1 MADSEDDSG
10 STRTKTAAES
20 PGAAAQPPAAQC
32 IQPGDS
38 LTSASAAQITQPGE
52 NVSTAAADQ
61 SSEPREGSQTVS
73 GAQTSQPGESLP
85 AASGAQLADFLQ
97 SSPEEQSI
105 LVGTEF
111 TGLGPDLVNTTIIY
125 VQPDGSLVEGSG
137 LTAEEQQALLDQL
150 TKQQIVQV
158 SDTEAAQL
166 FQQSQLVKTIPVH
179 NTALD
184 PSQLQQVINQ
194 VTKSQQQVHVQVP
207 QQGLKQHVQVQ
218 QIQVQQCLK
227 QQVQVPQ
234 QTLKQQVQQGLK
246 QQKQVQVP
254 QQNLKTSTHNN
265 ASQQLK
271 SVAQQVA
278 MQTSGSVQVV
288 QKKVSQMW
296 SLVKDQFGS
305 SGL

>member
-1 MADSEDDSG
+1 MADNEDDSG
-10 STRTKTAAES
+10 SVRTITAAE
-20 PGAAAQPPAAQC
+20 PPVAAAQHPAAGC
-32 IQPGDS
+32 TQPADS
-38 LTSASAAQITQPGE
+38 LPSASAVQITQPGDS
-52 NVSTAAADQ
+52 VQASDQ
-61 SSEPREGSQTVS
+61 SG
-73 GAQTSQPGESLP
+73 QPGESLP
-85 AASGAQLADFLQ
+85 SGSGAQLTDFLQ
-97 SSPEEQSI
+97 SCPEEQSI

-166 FQQSQLVKTIPVH
+166 LQQSQLVKTIPVH
-179 NTALD
+179 NAALD

-194 VTKSQQQVHVQVP
+194 VTKTQQQVHAQVPQQQVHVQVP
-207 QQGLKQHVQVQ
+207 QQTM
-218 QIQVQQCLK
+218 K
-227 QQVQVPQ
+227 QQVHVQPAQVP
-234 QTLKQQVQQGLK
+234 QQGLK

-254 QQNLKTSTHNN
+254 QQNLKTTTSNN

-278 MQTSGSVQVV
+278 MQTSGVQVV
-288 QKKVSQMW
+288 QKKVGHRSR
-296 SLVKDQFGS
+296 LVEDQTGS
-305 SGL
+305 SGLL

>member
-1 MADSEDDSG
+1 MADNEDDSG
-10 STRTKTAAES
+10 STRTITAAES

-32 IQPGDS
+32 TQPGES
-38 LTSASAAQITQPGE
+38 LPSASAAQITQPGE
-52 NVSTAAADQ
+52 NVSAAAADQ
-61 SSEPREGSQTVS
+61 STQPGEGSQTLP
-73 GAQTSQPGESLP
+73 GPQTSQLGESLP
-85 AASGAQLADFLQ
+85 AGSGSQLADFLQ

-166 FQQSQLVKTIPVH
+166 LQQSQLVKTIPVH

-194 VTKSQQQVHVQVP
+194 VTKSQQQVQVP
-207 QQGLKQHVQVQ
+207 QQGLKQQVQVQ

-234 QTLKQQVQQGLK
+234 QMLKQQVLQGLK

-278 MQTSGSVQVV
+278 MQTSSSVQVV